1 MKDQQPSCSLVCA
14 GGDIDGM
21 GSRTSSL
28 LDVPT
33 QAWLSSSCLQVV
45 DGNRL
50 INTLYDIT
58 FKQDKEH
65 TVLCS
70 KQLTQSEVAK
80 FRKVT

>member
-1 MKDQQPSCSLVCA
+1 M
-14 GGDIDGM
+14 
-21 GSRTSSL
+21 
-28 LDVPT
+28 
-33 QAWLSSSCLQVV
+33 

-80 FRKVT
+80 FRKVSWGSLHHPSLGSQGPADCCQA